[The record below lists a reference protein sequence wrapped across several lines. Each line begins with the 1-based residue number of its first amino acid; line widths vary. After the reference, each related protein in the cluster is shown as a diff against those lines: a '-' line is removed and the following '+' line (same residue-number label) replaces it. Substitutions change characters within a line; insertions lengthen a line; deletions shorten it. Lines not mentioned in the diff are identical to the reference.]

1 MYESVKTL
9 YRFFN
14 TEAQIFLVL
23 QKNSKGHAQLGEELQ
38 VKSLYRACDNFDR
51 HSIPSMPT
59 RHPGPPGTAL
69 PPPMSIHGVRRDNL
83 QALLLDFCQAELASG
98 SKAKGLEQAFAAK
111 LQISP
116 SRLSQLKGAR
126 NISDAMAMQ
135 IEHACKKPTGWLS
148 TPHPQPSVS
157 APSESTT
164 EGAFLNLARLF
175 WKNSTEA
182 SRYRVMQEMEKS
194 VLGMPGFKP
203 EYFGRQPTE
212 SKMTG

>member
-23 QKNSKGHAQLGEELQ
+23 QKNSKGHSQLGKESQ
-38 VKSLYRACDNFDR
+38 VKSLYRACDNFVR

-98 SKAKGLEQAFAAK
+98 SEAKGLEQAFAAK

-148 TPHPQPSVS
+148 ASHPQSSGS

-164 EGAFLNLARLF
+164 EDVPSEGATSEATFLNLARLF

-182 SRYRVMQEMEKS
+182 SRHRVMQEMEKS
-194 VLGMPGFKP
+194 VS
-203 EYFGRQPTE
+203 E
-212 SKMTG
+212 SKFF

>member
-1 MYESVKTL
+1 
-9 YRFFN
+9 
-14 TEAQIFLVL
+14 
-23 QKNSKGHAQLGEELQ
+23 
-38 VKSLYRACDNFDR
+38 
-51 HSIPSMPT
+51 
-59 RHPGPPGTAL
+59 
-69 PPPMSIHGVRRDNL
+69 MSIHGVRRDNL

-98 SKAKGLEQAFAAK
+98 SEAKGLEQAFAAK

-157 APSESTT
+157 GASSEGTT
-164 EGAFLNLARLF
+164 SEAAFLNLARLF

-182 SRYRVMQEMEKS
+182 SRHRVI
-194 VLGMPGFKP
+194 
-203 EYFGRQPTE
+203 
-212 SKMTG
+212 